1 MGLQLAGLSDM
12 LSAHTY
18 FKRGDIM
25 NDNELHGDEY
35 LLDDADEYPPVEQ
48 WEIDEALADIKADLQ
63 WLEEYSE

>member
-1 MGLQLAGLSDM
+1 MAYRLCYRHI
-12 LSAHTY
+12 HTL
-18 FKRGDIM
+18 KGDIM

-35 LLDDADEYPPVEQ
+35 LLDECPPVEQ

>member
-1 MGLQLAGLSDM
+1 M

-18 FKRGDIM
+18 FKKGDIM

-35 LLDDADEYPPVEQ
+35 LLDECPPVEQ
-48 WEIDEALADIKADLQ
+48 WEIDEALADLKADLQ

>member
-1 MGLQLAGLSDM
+1 MAGLSAM

-18 FKRGDIM
+18 FKGDIM

-63 WLEEYSE
+63 WLEAYSE

>member
-1 MGLQLAGLSDM
+1 M
-12 LSAHTY
+12 LSVPTY
-18 FKRGDIM
+18 FKKGDIM
-25 NDNELHGDEY
+25 NDNELHGDEH

>member
-1 MGLQLAGLSDM
+1 M

>member
-1 MGLQLAGLSDM
+1 MAGLSDM

-18 FKRGDIM
+18 FKKGDIM

-35 LLDDADEYPPVEQ
+35 LLDECPPVEQ